1 MGITDAEKL
10 KLVRVNFD
18 TVRDVKIVQ
27 EITGNNE
34 GQAFKEKIEKDYPQL
49 FQGIGLMDG
58 EISIKLKNGAIPH
71 VEPVRRVPHSMQEPL
86 KNE

>member
-18 TVRDVKIVQ
+18 TVRDVKIVH

-34 GQAFKEKIEKDYPQL
+34 GQVFKEKIEKDYP
-49 FQGIGLMDG
+49 
-58 EISIKLKNGAIPH
+58 
-71 VEPVRRVPHSMQEPL
+71 
-86 KNE
+86 